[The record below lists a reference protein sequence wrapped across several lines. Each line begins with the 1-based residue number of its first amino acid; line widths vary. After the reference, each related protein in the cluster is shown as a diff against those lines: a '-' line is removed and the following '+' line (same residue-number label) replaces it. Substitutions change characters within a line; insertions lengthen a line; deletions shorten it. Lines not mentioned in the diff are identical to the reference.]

1 MPYSL
6 ILALAAMAVV
16 LAGTPLVMALARR
29 VGALDRPGPRRVH
42 REPVPTLGG
51 LAMMVAVLG
60 VAWVARLFS
69 GPAQILELRPLVGL
83 TWACVP
89 ILALGLID
97 DLRGSS
103 PWTKLFMQ
111 SLTAVVL
118 FHYGFNVPVLSNPFG
133 PPIATGHLNLVLTIG
148 WTLVVLNAI
157 NLIDGLDGLATGVVL
172 IASGTLWWVGRMHG
186 NFYVMFL
193 TSPLIGATLGF
204 LRYNFPP
211 ARIFMGDTGSQFLG
225 LMLAAV
231 SLLENRKGTATL
243 TLLFPLAALAVPIAD
258 GVIAFARRMFHGQPV
273 WKADSEH
280 VHHRL
285 IRLGLS
291 QRDAVFVLWFVA
303 AYSGVMAVVLANL
316 SPAYALL
323 LGGMLGAGL
332 FFAFEVL
339 RFIDRKLIARRR
351 EMQDPD

>member
-157 NLIDGLDGLATGVVL
+157 NLIDGPRRARHRRGPDRLGDAVVGGPHARELLRHVPDLAADRRHARVPAL
-172 IASGTLWWVGRMHG
+172 QLS
-186 NFYVMFL
+186 
-193 TSPLIGATLGF
+193 
-204 LRYNFPP
+204 P

-351 EMQDPD
+351 EMQDLD